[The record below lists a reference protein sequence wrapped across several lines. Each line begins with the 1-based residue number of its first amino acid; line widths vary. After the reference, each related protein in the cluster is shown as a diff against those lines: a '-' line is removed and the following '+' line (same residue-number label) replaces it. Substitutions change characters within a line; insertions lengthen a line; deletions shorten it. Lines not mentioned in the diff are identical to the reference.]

1 MAINLSNISDNVK
14 LELDSFKENASS
26 VTGNVASW
34 WSTAQNN
41 IPSRVEATKAAVEK
55 YGYNGVIGNLAAS
68 DKIDKYLLLSII
80 TVESNGDPNVVNP
93 YGYFGCMQVDPS
105 SLTSANVDPDPK
117 VNAQKSIE
125 SGIRIFKNK
134 HNVYSPDNVWVS
146 IAAYNCGEEIVRRAF
161 PDSSDRNKVRW
172 WQGIEAV
179 AQKADEFYGPTAGK
193 FKEVGEY
200 AIQVLYAYSLFTG
213 YQVTIGDLPAAR
225 STHLDSS
232 AIAGKYSGGQ
242 SAPAKQSV
250 SVSQKNHEKHVDS
263 ILEAPD
269 KLYCEPV
276 YPDLVYVSNEVPQHL
291 IDEAN
296 IPESEMIVG
305 DDMFFQIPV
314 SVLTKYVGDDAI
326 SALSYNAK
334 LEEQRKQAFDA
345 EQHRNS
351 FKIPSSGKPAN
362 NNDPFPVD
370 AKIEELELH
379 SPRCKISSIQA
390 CPEAVSTAKAC
401 ISLSMNTEK
410 RLVRLENNM
419 ATMMRYLNRLS
430 SRISVNCVYWGGTTT
445 YERYKCIRCLRD
457 DRIADG
463 QMMSLDQCLNCTRFE
478 PVIGQVYD
486 ILNDQ
491 GVNLSHILDDA
502 QMSYTSMDEYCDF
515 VKSTSYQKDL
525 ETVGLNVDTVSTRLI
540 NEKDFKDIWSNGVK
554 MDWNLFPVE
563 DQVPHINEQQS
574 INENGYSKLGSYQ
587 GNTVNFGYS
596 YTGKVKSNKI
606 TENKKAMDQ
615 LLSSSS
621 SSSDSGDKQ
630 EHIAIPAIRK
640 AKSLAE
646 SLESQIKDDMKAYL
660 GQNISKLIRESKDS
674 SLDLCLVA
682 ALHYAGSGVPV
693 DSIIGKLIE
702 LRNSL
707 KTKNVDNLVLL
718 ATFFDVDTR
727 YLFGTNNDIES
738 KEWERRLDKVTKFIE
753 EESGE
758 SSREGSDGEGTTRRE
773 VGFNLDWNSVNNWNW
788 LDFIEPLNI
797 NYTHNQEDGNP
808 LSEKLYFFA
817 NVAYIYSI
825 VQENASF
832 SHFDNNGLAFPF
844 TEEQLGRIYYTS
856 PFGSRNGGYHYGVD
870 LAGNEGEEIHAIADG
885 VVEYTLT
892 PEEANGGGNMIAIRH
907 DNNLFSRYM
916 HMMALDVSAGQNI
929 SKGQVVGR
937 LGNTGHSTGPHLHF
951 EVNVGGAAS
960 ANAQDPVQY
969 FPILGSVP
977 LGSGLGGN

>member
-1 MAINLSNISDNVK
+1 MAINLANVSDSIK
-14 LELDSFKENASS
+14 LELDTFKENASS
-26 VTGNVASW
+26 VSGNVASW

-41 IPSRVEATKAAVEK
+41 VPSRVEVTKANIEK
-55 YGYNGVIGNLAAS
+55 YGYNGVIGNLASS

-80 TVESNGDPNVVNP
+80 TVESNGDPNVVNG

-105 SLTSANVDPDPK
+105 TLPSSNVDPDPK

-134 HNVYSPDNVWVS
+134 HNVYSPGNIWMS
-146 IAAYNCGEEIVRRAF
+146 IAAYNCGEEIIRRAF
-161 PDSSDRNKVRW
+161 PDSSARDGVRW
-172 WQGIEAV
+172 WQGIESV
-179 AQKADEFYGPTAGK
+179 AQKADEFYGPDNGK

-225 STHLDSS
+225 STHLDNS
-232 AIAGKYSGGQ
+232 AIAGKFSGGQ

-250 SVSQKNHEKHVDS
+250 SVSQTTHGKHADS

-291 IDEAN
+291 IDEAK
-296 IPESEMIVG
+296 IPDSEMIVG

-314 SVLTKYVGDDAI
+314 SVLTKYVGDDAVA
-326 SALSYNAK
+326 SLSYNAQ

-430 SRISVNCVYWGGTTT
+430 SRMAINCIYWGGITTNSK
-445 YERYKCIRCLRD
+445 YRCIRCLRD

-463 QMMSLDQCLNCTRFE
+463 QLMSLDQCLNCTRFE
-478 PVIGQVYD
+478 PIIGQVYD

-515 VKSTSYQKDL
+515 VKSTAYQKDL
-525 ETVGLNVDTVSTRLI
+525 ATTGLNASTVSSRLV
-540 NEKDFKDIWSNGVK
+540 NEKDFKDVWSNGVK

-574 INENGYSKLGSYQ
+574 INENGYGKLSSYQ
-587 GNTVNFGYS
+587 GNSVNFGYS
-596 YTGKVKSNKI
+596 YTGKVKNNKI
-606 TENKKAMDQ
+606 TENKKMMDQ
-615 LLSSSS
+615 LLNSSSS
-621 SSSDSGDKQ
+621 NSENGKT
-630 EHIAIPAIRK
+630 HIAIPAINQ

-646 SLESQIKDDMKAYL
+646 SLESQIKDDMKSYL
-660 GQNISKLIRESKDS
+660 GQNISNLIKESQDP
-674 SLDLCLVA
+674 SLDICLIA
-682 ALHYAGSGVPV
+682 ALHYAGNGVPV
-693 DSIIGKLIE
+693 DSIINKVIE
-702 LRNSL
+702 LKNSL
-707 KTKNVDNLVLL
+707 KTKNVDNLVIL
-718 ATFFDVDTR
+718 ATFFDVDIR
-727 YLFGTNNDIES
+727 YLFGTNKDIES

-753 EESGE
+753 EESGGDSE
-758 SSREGSDGEGTTRRE
+758 SGDTETTTRE
-773 VGFNLDWNSVNNWNW
+773 VGFNLNWSNVNDWNW
-788 LDFIEPLNI
+788 LNFVEPLNI
-797 NYTHNQEDGNP
+797 NYTHNQKDGNP

-832 SHFDNNGLAFPF
+832 SHFDNNGLVFPF

-856 PFGSRNGGYHYGVD
+856 PFGSRWGSYHYGVD
-870 LAGNEGEEIHAIADG
+870 LAGDEGEEIHAIADG

-892 PEEANGGGNMIAIRH
+892 PEDANGGGNMIAIRH
-907 DNNLFSRYM
+907 DNNMYSRYM
-916 HMMALDVSAGQNI
+916 HMVALEVSPGQNI
-929 SKGQVVGR
+929 SKGQVIGR
-937 LGNTGHSTGPHLHF
+937 VGNTGHSTGPHLHF
-951 EVNVGGAAS
+951 EINIGSPSSSAAE
-960 ANAQDPVQY
+960 DPVRY
-969 FPILGSVP
+969 FPILGSIP